1 MCFNN
6 CLLGKHDAMGY
17 VSTCGGWGWARHDMK
32 EGGGSGQKKT
42 VTSLMRALSLSAL
55 YVMDV
60 LYI

>member
-1 MCFNN
+1 
-6 CLLGKHDAMGY
+6 MGY